1 MKTDFQHRICF
12 VRFANSESGTF
23 FLVKMIFF
31 AECWVLPIT
40 VFLAVAAYAIL
51 AALFYNTDG

>member
-23 FLVKMIFF
+23 FLVKMIFGMKRNK
-31 AECWVLPIT
+31 LG
-40 VFLAVAAYAIL
+40 LRYAKL
-51 AALFYNTDG
+51 RTDFSSNQ

>member
-12 VRFANSESGTF
+12 VRFAND
-23 FLVKMIFF
+23 FF